1 MSEGLSGT
9 LCKWRGAEPRHR
21 PGHRRVAACAVW
33 SDGVHQAYARP
44 DHRGVMT
51 GLPLLYACKMRAHG
65 SSQAG
70 GCRTAQHDG
79 TALTCE
85 NTTNRSQTTQGVTDP
100 VLLLIC
106 GFGVQVPGGALCLTW
121 GFAIS
126 PHRSAAVSHAQIIQI
141 SASCAHGLHASK
153 RRVEVCGCGASCAR
167 LKMRCVCRRLTGR
180 RAD

>member
-33 SDGVHQAYARP
+33 SDGGAPGLCSPRSP
-44 DHRGVMT
+44 GVMT
-51 GLPLLYACKMRAHG
+51 GLPLLHACKMRAHG

-85 NTTNRSQTTQGVTDP
+85 NTTNCSQTTQVVTDP

-106 GFGVQVPGGALCLTW
+106 GFGVQVPG
-121 GFAIS
+121 
-126 PHRSAAVSHAQIIQI
+126 
-141 SASCAHGLHASK
+141 
-153 RRVEVCGCGASCAR
+153 
-167 LKMRCVCRRLTGR
+167 
-180 RAD
+180 